1 MCSFGTLNVP
11 CAILEEE
18 KEGKKDEKKREGKKQ
33 IFFAFVN
40 FWIAVITLNVCNDIK
55 HIF

>member
-40 FWIAVITLNVCNDIK
+40 F
-55 HIF
+55 